1 MSEPT
6 DNNEIN
12 NDIPPQVDVINNEY
26 TNGEEVNVSNG
37 MFMLFISLALL
48 AFAIALGFGFI
59 GGSEYINRHGYSA
72 GIHYPYRWFAIA
84 PVLATLFIWTALG
97 TIKPNESYVFSF
109 FGEPRGVLNRRGFFF
124 TNPFMSSKKVSLK
137 IQNNVIEESKFND
150 ANGTPVIS
158 GATVRWRIFDPEL
171 VVYDLEDDIENFLV
185 AQIEGNLR
193 SVVSK
198 YPYEASDAHA
208 NSGEDKPDSDQDS
221 KADSISLSRS
231 PEQVGAEIA
240 KNINDDVLKYG
251 IYIDQV
257 TLTSLSYAPEVAAAM
272 TQRQQAQ
279 SVMNAKKELSQGI
292 VGVVKDTIK
301 NLENHS
307 EDGKEDAIVL
317 DKDTKQQLAKDLTLV
332 LFGNS
337 SVDPVIKVN

>member
-1 MSEPT
+1 MSETT
-6 DNNEIN
+6 DNNVIS
-12 NDIPPQVDVINNEY
+12 NDIPPKVDVINNQY
-26 TNGEEVNVSNG
+26 TNGKEVNASNG

-48 AFAIALGFGFI
+48 VFAIALGFGFI
-59 GGSEYINRHGYSA
+59 GGYELINYRGYGSNA
-72 GIHYPYRWFAIA
+72 VEYPYRWYAIIPA
-84 PVLATLFIWTALG
+84 LTTLFIWTALG

-124 TNPFMSSKKVSLK
+124 TNPFMSAKKVSLK
-137 IQNNVIEESKFND
+137 IQNNVIDESKFND

-198 YPYEASDAHA
+198 YPYESSND
-208 NSGEDKPDSDQDS
+208 DQQDSDVDAKS
-221 KADSISLSRS
+221 RGISLSRS
-231 PEQVGAEIA
+231 PEEVGAEIA
-240 KNINDDVLKYG
+240 NNINDDVVKYG
-251 IYIDQV
+251 IFIDQV

-279 SVMNAKKELSQGI
+279 SVMNAKRELSQGI
-292 VGVVKDTIK
+292 VGVVKDTIA
-301 NLENHS
+301 NLENS
-307 EDGKEDAIVL
+307 SNEDKSDAIVL
-317 DKDTKQQLAKDLTLV
+317 DKEAKQQLAKDLTLV